1 MFFNNFFAYFLG
13 GEWMKIL
20 SVHNLLRMLI
30 CDIVASFMLGISIV
44 VFAVNANFAPG
55 GITGL
60 SVITNYLFHL
70 PIGAAMIIFNIPIIL
85 FTFQRL
91 GRRFFLISLKSMVI
105 SALFLDHIVCY
116 LPAYTGNRL
125 VACVLASLTA
135 GIGYSLFFNEGSSTG
150 GMDFI
155 IVALRQV
162 KPHLSFGL
170 LSLIF
175 DGSIVLL
182 SVFVFR
188 EFQAFLYGAIYTVLM
203 SIFLDLTTFCLQSTK
218 KKLSSAN

>member
-1 MFFNNFFAYFLG
+1 
-13 GEWMKIL
+13 
-20 SVHNLLRMLI
+20 
-30 CDIVASFMLGISIV
+30 MLGISIV

-70 PIGAAMIIFNIPIIL
+70 PIGTAMIIFNIPIIL

-125 VACVLASLTA
+125 VA
-135 GIGYSLFFNEGSSTG
+135 
-150 GMDFI
+150 
-155 IVALRQV
+155 
-162 KPHLSFGL
+162 
-170 LSLIF
+170 
-175 DGSIVLL
+175 
-182 SVFVFR
+182 
-188 EFQAFLYGAIYTVLM
+188 
-203 SIFLDLTTFCLQSTK
+203 
-218 KKLSSAN
+218 